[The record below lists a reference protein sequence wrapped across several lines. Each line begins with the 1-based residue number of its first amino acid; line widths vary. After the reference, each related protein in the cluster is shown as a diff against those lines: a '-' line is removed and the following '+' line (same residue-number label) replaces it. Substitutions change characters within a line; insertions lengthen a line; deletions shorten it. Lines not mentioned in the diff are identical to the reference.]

1 MAHVLIAG
9 CGVVG
14 TALGL
19 RLVSDK
25 HVVWGLRRDV
35 SKLPVAFQRVE
46 ADLQLP
52 RTLDRLPDVDVAVFS
67 AAPNQSSQEA
77 YTALYLTGFQYLLH
91 ALRNCRRLR
100 RVIMISSTSVYGQ
113 RDGEWVDESSETKP
127 THFTGQTMLQSE
139 ALLRESQLPYTVL
152 RAAGIYGPE
161 RRRLLLSIQ
170 NGKATYPKD
179 FVQYTNRIH
188 RDDCAGALQHL
199 IGMSEPETL
208 YIGADSDPADKKTLL
223 TWLAT
228 HLGAPEPRASEQA
241 LAERTTNKRCCNDR
255 LLESGYTLL
264 YPSFRDGY
272 RSILM
277 QKGVR

>member
-91 ALRNCRRLR
+91 ALRNSRRLR
-100 RVIMISSTSVYGQ
+100 RMIMISSTSVYGQ
-113 RDGEWVDESSETKP
+113 RGGEWVDESSETKP
-127 THFTGQTMLQSE
+127 THFTGQTLLQSE
-139 ALLRESQLPYTVL
+139 TLLRESQLPYTVL

-170 NGKATYPKD
+170 AGEATYPND
-179 FVQYTNRIH
+179 VVQYTNRIH

-199 IGMSEPETL
+199 IGMAEPQAL
-208 YIGADSDPADKKTLL
+208 YLGADSDPIDKKTLL
-223 TWLAT
+223 TWLAAQ
-228 HLGAPEPRASEQA
+228 LGAPEPRASEQPDT
-241 LAERTTNKRCCNDR
+241 ERTTNKRCCNDR
-255 LLESGYTLL
+255 LLESGYTLR

-272 RSILM
+272 RSILI
-277 QKGVR
+277 QNGVR